1 MRAISARFAPLP
13 PRRFLIDASP
23 SVFAPNRYMNFRLPA
38 LGADFAAAFFGAVFL
53 ATFFAICFSYFI
65 VVLHMRAE
73 TGRYRRESGCTKQ
86 AAETGKKSGKLKPD
100 GFPGA
105 RGPEI
110 APIWEP
116 ILRERGC
123 EIIEDGGKQILRD
136 IFGYYFRRVKK
147 LHGVRTETA
156 GIFLLNS

>member
-1 MRAISARFAPLP
+1 MMVNPGGTGRPIRAISARFAPLP

-73 TGRYRRESGCTKQ
+73 TGRYRRESGCTKL

-100 GFPGA
+100 GF
-105 RGPEI
+105 RGPR
-110 APIWEP
+110 A
-116 ILRERGC
+116 
-123 EIIEDGGKQILRD
+123 RD
-136 IFGYYFRRVKK
+136 CPDLGTHPKRARMRDHRRW
-147 LHGVRTETA
+147 R
-156 GIFLLNS
+156 